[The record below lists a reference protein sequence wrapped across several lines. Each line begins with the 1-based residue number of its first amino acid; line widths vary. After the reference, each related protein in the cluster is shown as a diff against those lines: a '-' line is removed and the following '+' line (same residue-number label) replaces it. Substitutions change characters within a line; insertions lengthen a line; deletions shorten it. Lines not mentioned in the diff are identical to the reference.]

1 MLTPQPPQNPIAMQ
15 ASLSRTAA
23 RHRRP
28 LTRSTPRNLLMRL
41 GSQCADFVMH
51 DRDRWVPVTCAA
63 GFALLMWVDWLA
75 A

>member
-1 MLTPQPPQNPIAMQ
+1 MQ
-15 ASLSRTAA
+15 AFHPHTAA
-23 RHRRP
+23 RHSNSLAPSAQHNP
-28 LTRSTPRNLLMRL
+28 LVRL
-41 GSQCADFVMH
+41 GLGCSSFIMH